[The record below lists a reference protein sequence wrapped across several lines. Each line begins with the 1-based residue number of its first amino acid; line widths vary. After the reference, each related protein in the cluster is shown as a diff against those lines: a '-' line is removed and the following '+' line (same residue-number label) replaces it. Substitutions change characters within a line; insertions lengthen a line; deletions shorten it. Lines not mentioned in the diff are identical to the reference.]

1 MGSSSVTV
9 TTPTTLCA
17 AALLLLMLGTAV
29 APCGAQAVVTIK
41 EACWMAA
48 SGSGGVAYDHCV
60 ASLASDAR
68 SRDAADLHRL
78 AVLAARIA
86 VEHAAATEAKIEG
99 LGKVEESPHARARLR
114 HCLDLYSVVADV
126 LRDALDNLH
135 ARVYG
140 KASQQL
146 SAVLGAAESCEDVWK
161 GEDRVPVATHDREY
175 GRMAL
180 VALGLTSGIA

>member
-17 AALLLLMLGTAV
+17 AALLLLVLGTAV
-29 APCGAQAVVTIK
+29 APCSAQAVVTIE
-41 EACWMAA
+41 EACRMAA

-78 AVLAARIA
+78 AALAARIA

-99 LGKVEESPHARARLR
+99 LGE
-114 HCLDLYSVVADV
+114 
-126 LRDALDNLH
+126 
-135 ARVYG
+135 
-140 KASQQL
+140 ASQQL
-146 SAVLGAAESCEDVWK
+146 SAALGAAESCEDVWK
-161 GEDRVPVATHDREY
+161 GEEHVPVATHDREY

-180 VALGLTSGIA
+180 VTLGLTSGIA